1 MFPKFFRKLCVFIFC
16 IAVLPQILQA
26 HETEETLVAR
36 VRVRNFAEMMRVA
49 QAGLDLMEYRDGEE
63 LIFWTTPEQFA
74 ELQKQGFALRVD
86 EQKTFELQRDLQIDT
101 FRDGYRTVEET
112 RVFLEQMQTRFP
124 NLAQVFTYGKS
135 WELSEA
141 CA

>member
-26 HETEETLVAR
+26 QETEETIVAR

-63 LIFWTTPEQFA
+63 LIFWTTPKQFA
-74 ELQKQGFALRVD
+74 
-86 EQKTFELQRDLQIDT
+86 
-101 FRDGYRTVEET
+101 
-112 RVFLEQMQTRFP
+112 
-124 NLAQVFTYGKS
+124 
-135 WELSEA
+135 
-141 CA
+141 